1 MLGRTAGI
9 WHPDRYHGRGKKDGF
24 FEGWYFKVVDP
35 TERHIYAFIPGI
47 SFAAEDSHSFIQVL
61 NGASGESRYFR
72 YGLGDFRASKTR
84 FEVEI
89 GGSAFANDT
98 VRIDIPGEYR
108 GELKFLGVR
117 PWPVSLFSPGVMGPY
132 AFAPFMECYHGV
144 LSLDHGIQGRMSVG
158 TGEMD
163 FTGGRGY
170 IEKDWGRA
178 FPSSW
183 VWMQSNHFSE
193 PGFSLSLSLA
203 RVPWRRSW
211 FPGLIAGL
219 LVRDRLYR
227 FATYTGAKLTR
238 LDVSE
243 TSVVLEIRDAK
254 HRLEVEAART
264 AGGELVSPRPRAGM
278 TGRIGETMSSVV
290 RVALRRGEKFGGA
303 LVFEGEGRNAGL
315 EVVGNVSELRP
326 EAPRGGR

>member
-1 MLGRTAGI
+1 MLGRIAGI
-9 WHPDRYHGRGKKDGF
+9 RHPDRYHGLGKKDGF

-35 TERHIYAFIPGI
+35 TERYIFAFIPGI
-47 SFAAEDSHSFIQVL
+47 SFAAGDSHSFIQVL
-61 NGASGESRYFR
+61 DGASGEARYFR
-72 YGLGDFRASKTR
+72 YGLGDFRASKTK

-89 GGSAFANDT
+89 GGSVFSNEAL
-98 VRIDIPGEYR
+98 RIDIPGAYR
-108 GELKFLGVR
+108 GELKFQGLR
-117 PWPVSLFSPGVMGPY
+117 PWPVTLFSPGIMGPY

-144 LSLDHGIQGRMSVG
+144 LSLDHAIEGRLALGSEEV
-158 TGEMD
+158 D

-183 VWMQSNHFSE
+183 IWMQTNHFAE
-193 PGFSLSLSLA
+193 PGHSLSLSLA

-211 FPGLIAGL
+211 FAGIIVGL

-238 LDVSE
+238 LEISE
-243 TSVVLEIRDAK
+243 TSVVFEIRDAK
-254 HRLEVEAART
+254 YRLEVEAART
-264 AGGELVSPRPRAGM
+264 AGGELASPRPRAGM
-278 TGRIGETMSSVV
+278 TGRIGETLSSVV
-290 RVALRRGEKFGGA
+290 RVALCRAEKSGGA
-303 LVFEGEGRNAGL
+303 LLFEGEGRNAGL

-326 EAPRGGR
+326 AAPRAAR